1 SKPVTPVDPSTVDTD
16 GDGLSDAKEAELG
29 TNPNEKD
36 TDHDGYTDKEE
47 VDQGT
52 NPLDASSKPIT
63 KKPVVIS
70 GADTV
75 RKQSKLPQTGDA
87 TNIFGYVGT
96 LLASAGAL
104 IGIGKKKKKED
115 EVE

>member
-1 SKPVTPVDPSTVDTD
+1 M
-16 GDGLSDAKEAELG
+16 
-29 TNPNEKD
+29 
-36 TDHDGYTDKEE
+36 
-47 VDQGT
+47 
-52 NPLDASSKPIT
+52 T

-104 IGIGKKKKKED
+104 IGIGKKKED